1 MIGKIL
7 LAVDGSQHSLSAT
20 DMAAELAD
28 KLNAELFI
36 VHVLMHGRPPAELL
50 RMAEVEHLVEKAH
63 AVAFPSVPYVPEN
76 RHAMMLGSSDEAG
89 TARAITAL
97 GEQIVDRAKV
107 RCLELGVRKVT
118 TMTEMGDYADEIL
131 EAARTRSVDMIVIGS
146 RGLGAIKSTV
156 LGSVSQ
162 KVLHHAQCAVLTVR

>member
-36 VHVLMHGRPPAELL
+36 VHVLMHGRPSAELL

-76 RHAMMLGSSDEAG
+76 RYAMMLGSSDEAG
-89 TARAITAL
+89 TARVITAI

-107 RCLELGVRKVT
+107 RSVEKGARRVK
-118 TMTEMGDYADEIL
+118 TMTVMGDNAEEIL
-131 EAARTRSVDMIVIGS
+131 EAARRHSADMIVIGS
-146 RGLGAIKSTV
+146 RGLGTIKSTV

-162 KVLHHAQCAVLTVR
+162 KVLHHAHCAVLTVR